1 MIRLYINSSLVVDW
15 KSFFKSSMVMSYE
28 GFPPLHTKQNGKG
41 YTGRC
46 VLILGLD
53 KTGKTALMYRLVMNI
68 DVTTISTY
76 GIITI
81 TNFTHSYQ
89 GFNCEGF
96 RTFYFQD
103 VGGKSTIRSLWVHYA
118 VHVRLLIWIV
128 DSTDY
133 QRIEESKTELHKVH
147 FILFF
152 IILYYFFDFSFL
164 FIIYYFF
171 INFL

>member
-1 MIRLYINSSLVVDW
+1 
-15 KSFFKSSMVMSYE
+15 MVMSYE

-103 VGGKSTIRSLWVHYA
+103 VGGKSMIRSLWVHYA
-118 VHVRLLIWIV
+118 VHVRLLIWVV
-128 DSTDY
+128 DSTDF
-133 QRIEESKTELHKVH
+133 QRIEESKTELHQVH
-147 FILFF
+147 TSFYFLLFCIILLILVFYLSF
-152 IILYYFFDFSFL
+152 IIFLLIFF
-164 FIIYYFF
+164 
-171 INFL
+171 NFLLLI